1 MSAVRRRL
9 EASDSATMSAGAG
22 ARARAN
28 RVAECIEVVMAE
40 KKVQKREAR
49 KPKKAA
55 APKAPST
62 KS

>member
-1 MSAVRRRL
+1 
-9 EASDSATMSAGAG
+9 MSAGAG